1 MKIGIV
7 GLPNVGKTTFFNAL
21 SGATAPAENYPFCTI
36 DQNIGSVIVPDK
48 CVDKLAEMENPKKIT
63 FATVDFVDIAGLV
76 KGAHKG
82 EGLGNKFLSQIRE
95 VDAIAHVVRCFK
107 TADITHVHGAPNP
120 IDDVQI
126 IDMELAL
133 SDLQT
138 VEKRLQKV
146 SRMAKGGDKEA
157 KQTEAFLMK
166 IKPTLEEGIPL
177 RKFFKNNPVAKED
190 LPLLKEACFITAKPV
205 MFIANVGEN
214 VDEDIKNDIVALKK
228 YAEDDSCEIITVSAA
243 VEAELAAL
251 EPDERELFIEEL
263 GWEIHGLDV
272 MIKSAYRLLNYISF
286 YTTGPDEVRAWT
298 IVNGSTAPQAAG
310 KIHSDIEQGF
320 IRADI
325 VSFDDLVETGT
336 FSAARDKGLLRSEGK
351 SYIMREGDVVFFHF
365 VAPKS
370 GK

>member
-36 DQNIGSVIVPDK
+36 EQNVGSVIVPDSR
-48 CVDKLAEMENPKKIT
+48 VDLLAQIDNPKKIIH
-63 FATVDFVDIAGLV
+63 ATVDFVDIAGLV

-82 EGLGNKFLSQIRE
+82 EGLGNKFLSHIRE
-95 VDAIAHVVRCFK
+95 VDAIAHVVRCFN

-133 SDLQT
+133 ADLQT

-146 SRMAKGGDKEA
+146 SRIAKSGDKDA
-157 KQTEAFLMK
+157 KKFEDFLLK

-177 RKFFKNNPVAKED
+177 RKFFTANPPSDEEKF
-190 LPLLKEACFITAKPV
+190 LINEACFITTKPV

-214 VDEDIKNDIVALKK
+214 IDDNTKKFIIDLKS
-228 YAEDDSCEIITVSAA
+228 YAAPDGCDVLTISAA
-243 VEAELAAL
+243 IEAELAAL
-251 EPDERELFIEEL
+251 DPDERELFIEEL
-263 GWEIHGLDV
+263 GLNGLGLDAV
-272 MIKSAYRLLNYISF
+272 IKSGYKLLNYISF
-286 YTTGPDEVRAWT
+286 YTSGPEESRAWT
-298 IVNGSTAPQAAG
+298 IVKGSTAPQAAG

-320 IRADI
+320 VRADI
-325 VSFDDLVETGT
+325 VSFDDYITYKS
-336 FSAARDKGLLRSEGK
+336 FAAAREKGLLRSEGK
-351 SYIMREGDVVFFHF
+351 NYIMQEGDVVYFHF

-370 GK
+370 K

>member
-21 SGATAPAENYPFCTI
+21 SGAAAPAENYPFCTI
-36 DQNIGSVIVPDK
+36 EQNVGSVIVPDAH
-48 CVDKLAEMENPKKIT
+48 VDKLAEMEKPKKIT

-82 EGLGNKFLSQIRE
+82 EGLGNKFLSHIRE
-95 VDAIAHVVRCFK
+95 VDAIAHVIRCFK

-120 IDDVQI
+120 LDDAQI

-133 SDLQT
+133 ADLQT

-146 SRMAKGGDKEA
+146 SRIAKSGDKDA
-157 KQTEAFLMK
+157 KKLEEFLLK
-166 IKPTLEEGIPL
+166 VKPTLEDGIPL
-177 RKFFKNNPVAKED
+177 RKFFTQNPPSSEEKEMI
-190 LPLLKEACFITAKPV
+190 KAACFITTKPV

-214 VDEDIKNDIVALKK
+214 IDDDTKK
-228 YAEDDSCEIITVSAA
+228 YIDDLNEYAKTDGCDVLAISAA
-243 VEAELAAL
+243 VESELAAL
-251 EPDERELFIEEL
+251 EPDERELFIQEL
-263 GWEIHGLDV
+263 GWEAHGLDAL
-272 MIKSAYRLLNYISF
+272 INSAYRLLNYISF
-286 YTTGPDEVRAWT
+286 YTTGPEETRAWT
-298 IVNGSTAPQAAG
+298 IVKGSTAPQAAG

-320 IRADI
+320 VRADI
-325 VSFDDLVETGT
+325 VSFDDLVATGS
-336 FSAARDKGLLRSEGK
+336 FAAARDKGLLRSEGK
-351 SYIMREGDVVFFHF
+351 NYVMREGDVVYFHF

>member
-7 GLPNVGKTTFFNAL
+7 GLPNVGKTTFFNSL
-21 SGATAPAENYPFCTI
+21 SGAKAPAENYPFCTI

-48 CVDKLAEMENPKKIT
+48 CINKLAEMENPKKIT

-82 EGLGNKFLSQIRE
+82 EGLGNKFLSHIRE
-95 VDAIAHVVRCFK
+95 VDAIAHVVRCFP

-120 IDDVQI
+120 MDDAEI
-126 IDMELAL
+126 IDMELAFA
-133 SDLQT
+133 DLQT

-146 SRMAKGGDKEA
+146 SRTAKGGDKDA
-157 KQTEAFLMK
+157 KQMEAFLMK
-166 IKPTLEEGIPL
+166 VKPSLEEGIPL
-177 RKFFKNNPVAKED
+177 RRFFKNNPPLKEEI
-190 LPLLKEACFITAKPV
+190 PLLNEASFITIKPV
-205 MFIANVGEN
+205 MFIANVGES
-214 VDEDIKNDIVALKK
+214 VDDDTAKEIANLKK
-228 YAEDDSCEIITVSAA
+228 YAEDDGCELLTVSAA
-243 VEAELAAL
+243 VESELADL

-263 GWEIHGLDV
+263 GWEIHGLDS
-272 MIKSAYRLLNYISF
+272 MIKSAYSLLNYISF

-310 KIHSDIEQGF
+310 KIHTDIEQGF

-325 VSFDDLVETGT
+325 VSFDALVETGS
-336 FSAARDKGLLRSEGK
+336 FPAAREKGQLRSEGK
-351 SYIMREGDVVFFHF
+351 SYIMQEGDVVFFHF
-365 VAPKS
+365 AAPKS